1 MEGRGIQPIEHSP
14 CTEAT
19 DFMRWEIPVCDEKY
33 IIIIIIIFKRGQ
45 VMVENNNHNNQS
57 IIVFCL
63 TALILNNNNKN
74 LPTVLLFELCE
85 GGTLMLRSLSLLL
98 QMQRPAEESGRQTS
112 ALHYLLLRSG
122 RIILWW
128 CTAEYMIHVMY
139 MHCIQSN
146 ETYLEILPPW
156 ALGEYLHGTYF

>member
-14 CTEAT
+14 CIEAT
-19 DFMRWEIPVCDEKY
+19 DFMRWEIPVCDEKD
-33 IIIIIIIFKRGQ
+33 IIIIIIFKRGQ

-57 IIVFCL
+57 IIFFCL

-85 GGTLMLRSLSLLL
+85 GGTLTLRSLSLLL

>member
-14 CTEAT
+14 CIEAT
-19 DFMRWEIPVCDEKY
+19 DFMRWEIPVCDEKD
-33 IIIIIIIFKRGQ
+33 IIIIIFKRGQ

-57 IIVFCL
+57 IIFFCL

-85 GGTLMLRSLSLLL
+85 GGTLTLRSLSLLL